1 MTNKDQNLL
10 QEAYSTIVKSNLKST
25 EDNAA
30 VEDITDTTPLSEP
43 APNVQVGAA
52 KVVDVEP
59 NSEITDDLTIKP
71 SANSVGL
78 ETQEAELEEDEMVI
92 DNLNSIRE
100 SIMKTASFCAS
111 GGHLEPWQQQ
121 KLAIAMDNLASI
133 ARSLNSGCK
142 C

>member
-1 MTNKDQNLL
+1 MINTDQILLEQAYTTIGKKVVSSETENLP
-10 QEAYSTIVKSNLKST
+10 SN
-25 EDNAA
+25 
-30 VEDITDTTPLSEP
+30 ITDTTPVTEP
-43 APNVQVGAA
+43 APNVQTGAA
-52 KVVDVEP
+52 EVVNIEP
-59 NSEITDDLTIKP
+59 TPELSDTIAATGNSAHSDEN
-71 SANSVGL
+71 A
-78 ETQEAELEEDEMVI
+78 EAELEEEQMVI

-100 SIMKTASFCAS
+100 SIMKTAAYCAS